1 MNVPVRIGMD
11 TSKSVFQLHGVD
23 ENEVVVVRRQFRRAE
38 MIRYFERLPPVL
50 VAIES
55 CGSSHHWGRLL
66 QSFGHEVKLI
76 PPQYVKAYVK
86 RGKNDAADAEALCEA
101 VTRPS
106 MRFVPVKSKERQAAC
121 MLMTVRERL
130 VSVKSQLSNAFR
142 SYAAEFGIVGPA
154 GRQNVAALIK
164 RVLEDDSLPEMARD
178 LFRLQA
184 DEYAAVQARLAKIE
198 AKLMKWHRE
207 DDISRRI
214 ATIPGVGPIGSSML
228 SMKAP
233 PPETFRSG
241 RDFAAWLGLTPKDHS
256 TGGRQR
262 LGGITKAGD
271 SILRSTLIVGATAL
285 LRHVRKGRSKV
296 ARRIAHVP
304 TNLQDAVVGRT
315 DRSIRASFRRL
326 HWHQECRPCAWSVRS
341 EHHLGQRALSAQTG
355 RTSDSKRSG
364 QKSATILTSGGPS
377 TSAISTTSLTPNSW
391 RFGAVRQRL

>member
-1 MNVPVRIGMD
+1 MNIPVRIGMD

-38 MIRYFERLPPVL
+38 MIRYFERLQPVL

-154 GRQNVAALIK
+154 GRQNVA
-164 RVLEDDSLPEMARD
+164 DSSNVCWKTIACR
-178 LFRLQA
+178 
-184 DEYAAVQARLAKIE
+184 
-198 AKLMKWHRE
+198 KWRG
-207 DDISRRI
+207 IS
-214 ATIPGVGPIGSSML
+214 
-228 SMKAP
+228 
-233 PPETFRSG
+233 
-241 RDFAAWLGLTPKDHS
+241 
-256 TGGRQR
+256 
-262 LGGITKAGD
+262 
-271 SILRSTLIVGATAL
+271 
-285 LRHVRKGRSKV
+285 
-296 ARRIAHVP
+296 
-304 TNLQDAVVGRT
+304 
-315 DRSIRASFRRL
+315 
-326 HWHQECRPCAWSVRS
+326 
-341 EHHLGQRALSAQTG
+341 SAFG
-355 RTSDSKRSG
+355 RTSMLRLKPAWRRSR
-364 QKSATILTSGGPS
+364 PS
-377 TSAISTTSLTPNSW
+377 
-391 RFGAVRQRL
+391 

>member
-1 MNVPVRIGMD
+1 MNIPVRIGMD

-38 MIRYFERLPPVL
+38 MIRYFERIPPVL

-106 MRFVPVKSKERQAAC
+106 MRFVPVKSKEQQAAC

-130 VSVKSQLSNAFR
+130 VTVKSQLSNAFR

-164 RVLEDDSLPEMARD
+164 RVLEDDSLPEIARD
-178 LFRLQA
+178 LFRFQA
-184 DEYAAVQARLAKIE
+184 DEYAAVEARLAKIE

-207 DDISRRI
+207 DEISRRI
-214 ATIPGVGPIGSSML
+214 ATIPGIGPIGASML

-271 SILRSTLIVGATAL
+271 SVLRSTLIVGATAL
-285 LRHVRKGRSKV
+285 LRHVRKGRHKPTPWLALLLERKPPKLV
-296 ARRIAHVP
+296 AVALANKFARIAW
-304 TNLQDAVVGRT
+304 
-315 DRSIRASFRRL
+315 RL
-326 HWHQECRPCAWSVRS
+326 M
-341 EHHLGQRALSAQTG
+341 
-355 RTSDSKRSG
+355 
-364 QKSATILTSGGPS
+364 ISGGVY
-377 TSAISTTSLTPNSW
+377 N
-391 RFGAVRQRL
+391 QRVAAMPT